1 MNAPRPVAADYAGL
15 ERFAYELFTQ
25 AAQEA
30 PARQPARLRAAAL
43 DPDRLTKKQ
52 ESPEAVLSTRFP
64 IPLAYRLWLGHLL
77 WLEEVLHTLD
87 CRPAE
92 VTGVELAGLQAV
104 ARARARFLSTRV

>member
-1 MNAPRPVAADYAGL
+1 MNAPQPVAADYAGL

-43 DPDRLTKKQ
+43 DPDRLARPG
-52 ESPEAVLSTRFP
+52 SPSAV
-64 IPLAYRLWLGHLL
+64 PLAYRLWLGHLL

>member
-1 MNAPRPVAADYAGL
+1 MNAPQPVAADYAGL

-25 AAQEA
+25 AAQEV

-43 DPDRLTKKQ
+43 DPDRLARAG
-52 ESPEAVLSTRFP
+52 SLSAV
-64 IPLAYRLWLGHLL
+64 PLAYRLWLGHLL

-104 ARARARFLSTRV
+104 ARARARFLSTRY